1 MNNNICVIWMLNT
14 LAKNMITKLMVMENF
29 ILTME
34 IFWKENLKTADV
46 KVKEDGS
53 SQMEVIMKVIL
64 EITLLM
70 VMESISISTDI
81 NTKDNGKIIYP
92 TVKDKHNTQMEA
104 DTMVNF
110 SITKDMVKVF

>member
-14 LAKNMITKLMVMENF
+14 SDKNMIIKQMVMENF

-34 IFWKENLKTADV
+34 TFCKENSKTADV
-46 KVKEDGS
+46 KEKEDGS
-53 SQMEVIMKVIL
+53 SQMEVIMKAIL

-92 TVKDKHNTQMEA
+92 TVKERPNIQMEA

-110 SITKDMVKVF
+110 LITKDMVKVS